1 MTRHESL
8 GALLSLLLAAC
19 GGTTEQASGTDSG
32 TEAHATDSG
41 LSQDSGPDAAPA
53 CPADAPAQGAECPAV
68 GFECQYSTNFF
79 DSCAQIADCTAT
91 GWSLT
96 GPPNT
101 CLSGSC
107 PASYS
112 ALADAGSLQACSQ
125 SLQVT
130 DCWYP
135 QGVCQCSGGLG
146 GPAQPLGWY
155 CLPTAPG
162 CPYPTPPVG
171 SPCTTS
177 GQVCGF
183 SCSTAGVVC
192 KDGTWQANTST
203 CPV

>member
-19 GGTTEQASGTDSG
+19 GGTTEQPSG
-32 TEAHATDSG
+32 TEAQATDSG

-53 CPADAPAQGAECPAV
+53 CPVDAPAQGAECPAM

-79 DSCAQIADCTAT
+79 DGCAQVADCTAT

-96 GPPNT
+96 GPPST
-101 CLSGSC
+101 CLSSSC
-107 PASYS
+107 PASYAS
-112 ALADAGSLQACSQ
+112 LADAGSLQACSQ